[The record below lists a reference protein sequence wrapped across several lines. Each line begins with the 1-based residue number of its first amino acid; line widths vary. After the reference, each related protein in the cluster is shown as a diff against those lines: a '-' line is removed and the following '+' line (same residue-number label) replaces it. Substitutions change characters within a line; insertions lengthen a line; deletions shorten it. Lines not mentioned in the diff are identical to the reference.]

1 MEIKAG
7 DRFKV
12 TLGIEATEIGSSTI
26 SLDNQTVTVV
36 ENEDTMGSSYIIKLK
51 DDGLGRLVD
60 KYKFD
65 RGIKRN
71 RIFKIN

>member
-12 TLGIEATEIGSSTI
+12 SLGIEATEIGSSTI

-36 ENEDTMGSSYIIKLK
+36 EDGDTMGSYYIVKLK
-51 DDGLGRLVD
+51 DDSLGRLVD

-65 RGIKRN
+65 RGIKRD
-71 RIFKIN
+71 RIFKIK